1 MNGAETEVELEQE
14 RGREGEKRAGDRPPT
29 PTSVANAMDEQF
41 GRKLRGGDDEI
52 GGGDKRPPEILM
64 GPN

>member
-41 GRKLRGGDDEI
+41 GRASR
-52 GGGDKRPPEILM
+52 RRR
-64 GPN
+64 